1 MATIWTGSLVAT
13 GSAGVLATAKTVYL
27 NTDFVYNLSE
37 TEYIDNS
44 GAATAGRLVQYK
56 AGAGPDLVSLIFSTA
71 LATIRTSMNT
81 QPTNKN
87 TLNAYTLTVIPQ
99 DGSPNYTITVN
110 TADIWW
116 VENTGVVNQAFVTV
130 YDNSKTAPVTYKVSI
145 VGGAAAV
152 QTAINN

>member
-37 TEYIDNS
+37 TEYINNS

-56 AGAGPDLVSLIFSTA
+56 AGAGPDMVSLIFSTA
-71 LATIRTSMNT
+71 LAAIRTSMNT

-116 VENTGVVNQAFVTV
+116 VEDADTNQAYVTV

-145 VGGAAAV
+145 TGGAPAV

>member
-56 AGAGPDLVSLIFSTA
+56 TGTGPDMVSLIFSTA

-81 QPTNKN
+81 QPANKN